1 MSYYQLVSK
10 RYKNNRNI
18 FSLHW
23 NLTIYY
29 FLSGDFP
36 AILGIMPILLIIVH
50 VAAKKS

>member
-1 MSYYQLVSK
+1 MK
-10 RYKNNRNI
+10 RTWWI
-18 FSLHW
+18 LLAVVLWIISFG
-23 NLTIYY
+23 LTIYY